1 MTERQSKVNPIYLRQ
16 STRLLEHSLGHRR
29 RRKFGFR
36 PVPNAEII
44 ENRRLGHYRR
54 SKSIICAVFLLLV
67 ELFVHPNLHQ
77 KHCFWWRFRL
87 HQKLHQKHKFC
98 LANRGVYRFV
108 WFNLVQR
115 RISRPIDRVRSGQVR
130 SCQVRSAT
138 AAVIPGAPVN
148 LRELS
153 SWRALRR

>member
-1 MTERQSKVNPIYLRQ
+1 MLYKTISTVN
-16 STRLLEHSLGHRR
+16 TRYRRTFGSREMYAYDMHESVTWIVRYRHICQGPLEHCLGHRTK
-29 RRKFGFR
+29 RKFGFR

-130 SCQVRSAT
+130 SCQV
-138 AAVIPGAPVN
+138 
-148 LRELS
+148 
-153 SWRALRR
+153 